1 MRVVDGL
8 ACIGTDGKLPSFLPS
23 LAAGAKGKGKG
34 TGGKR
39 KAEAAPAA
47 AKKGRAKKA

>member
-1 MRVVDGL
+1 MAWHAL
-8 ACIGTDGKLPSFLPS
+8 ALMENFLPSFLPS